1 MDIIFTFLRWFIYP
15 CRNVP
20 PQKLL
25 EMIMNL
31 LFFSIG
37 VNHSGEGMFE
47 CGSALIEE
55 LEYAPLAAQFWTPCD
70 ANSCFSS
77 RLD

>member
-1 MDIIFTFLRWFIYP
+1 MGIIFTPLRWFP
-15 CRNVP
+15 AETVP
-20 PQKLL
+20 QQKLL
-25 EMIMNL
+25 EMIMNT

-55 LEYAPLAAQFWTPCD
+55 FKYTHLAAQF
-70 ANSCFSS
+70 
-77 RLD
+77 